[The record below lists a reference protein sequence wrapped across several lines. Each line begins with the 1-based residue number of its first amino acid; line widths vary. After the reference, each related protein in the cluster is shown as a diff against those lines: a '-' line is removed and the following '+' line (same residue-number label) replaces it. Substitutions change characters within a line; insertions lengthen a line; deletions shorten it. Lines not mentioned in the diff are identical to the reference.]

1 MLIKVDHR
9 NITVRSRRHKHRVG
23 VFKDRECLIEISP
36 EQTTQQQADTLIHEV
51 FHAIWAT
58 RALPPMVEE
67 EECVTRLAS
76 GWTTVLRDN
85 PDLVLR
91 LMQALEEGTPLF
103 TKGD

>member
-9 NITVRSRRHKHRVG
+9 DITVRSRRHKHRVG

-36 EQTTQQQADTLIHEV
+36 AQTTQQQADTLIHEV

-76 GWTTVLRDN
+76 GWTTVIRDN
-85 PDLVLR
+85 PELLPM
-91 LMQALEEGTPLF
+91 LWLALSHNLPILKEGE
-103 TKGD
+103 